1 MIQRFQYKNLFNRIK
16 QNNTMQ
22 KPIEIG
28 TLRIKTKDL
37 QVYEKT
43 KSSWKKSKTK
53 FPNAEKVIKLF
64 KAHKKFQD
72 LIDKKNPIFLKGQ
85 FNKKPQGARIN
96 ILPNGKKLDKAFSL
110 FGEDLTIHDESS
122 NKHWD
127 VIYKNP
133 SGTYSYVYTLEKKQ
147 KAKAKKYNIEK
158 EFEKYYPKLKTNISK
173 ALAKDDI
180 ALPMYTLLK
189 TYMRVGSE
197 IYYKTHKH
205 QGLST
210 LKKKDI
216 TINKN
221 KVIFKYKA
229 KDGVPLELSA
239 DFPEKYIKQLKQKI
253 KPLKNNDFI
262 FTNPNTKHPYS
273 DMHFKKAFKQY
284 CGKEFYPHIVRSY
297 YATKTTNE
305 FLKKHKTA
313 TKEEVN
319 ELFTNIAAK
328 LGHRKYVK
336 KEHQWKNNPNMT
348 MNFYVNPE
356 LVEKAKSMIK

>member
-1 MIQRFQYKNLFNRIK
+1 MLK
-16 QNNTMQ
+16 QTSV
-22 KPIEIG
+22 G

-43 KSSWKKSKTK
+43 KSSWKKSKVS
-53 FPNAEKVIKLF
+53 FPNSQKVIQLF
-64 KAHKKFQD
+64 KDHNKFKV
-72 LIDKKNPIFLKGQ
+72 LIDKKDPMFLKGQ
-85 FNKKPQGARIN
+85 FLEKPQGARIN

-110 FGEDLTIHDESS
+110 FAEDLTIHDESS
-122 NKHWD
+122 HIHWD

-147 KAKAKKYNIEK
+147 KSKSKKYDVEK
-158 EFEKYYPKLKTNISK
+158 EFERYYPKLNKNISK
-173 ALAKDDI
+173 ALEDKNDNL

-197 IYYKTHKH
+197 IYYKAHKH
-205 QGLST
+205 QGLTT

-216 TINKN
+216 TINKDE
-221 KVIFKYKA
+221 VIFKYKA

-239 DFPEKYIKQLKQKI
+239 KFPKIYIQRLKETLKS
-253 KPLKNNDFI
+253 LKNDEFI
-262 FTNPNTKHPYS
+262 FTNPNTKHPYN
-273 DMHFKKAFKQY
+273 DTNLKKAFQQY

-297 YATKTTNE
+297 YATKTTQD
-305 FLKKHKTA
+305 FLNKNKTA
-313 TKEEVN
+313 TKEEIN

-336 KEHQWKNNPNMT
+336 KEHQWQNNPSMT

-356 LVEKAKSMIK
+356 LVEKAKSIIK